1 MVGVQYKG
9 KKELFRAAVKVN
21 IKKLHRRESNP
32 GRKRERLECYQLHH
46 NGFLIY
52 GRGAKHNTTGQ
63 GGRHKGRVEALMDG
77 VEAISLRVVK

>member
-9 KKELFRAAVKVN
+9 KKELFRVAVKVN

-52 GRGAKHNTTGQ
+52 GFEDVHQETVHR
-63 GGRHKGRVEALMDG
+63 KGE
-77 VEAISLRVVK
+77 VKKKRRYEIML

>member
-9 KKELFRAAVKVN
+9 KKELFRVAVKVN

-52 GRGAKHNTTGQ
+52 GFEDVHQETVHR
-63 GGRHKGRVEALMDG
+63 KGE
-77 VEAISLRVVK
+77 VKKKKV

>member
-52 GRGAKHNTTGQ
+52 GIEDVHQETVHR
-63 GGRHKGRVEALMDG
+63 KGE
-77 VEAISLRVVK
+77 VKKKEGMK

>member
-9 KKELFRAAVKVN
+9 KIGYFRVMVKGIGEK

-52 GRGAKHNTTGQ
+52 GFEDVHQETVHR
-63 GGRHKGRVEALMDG
+63 KGE
-77 VEAISLRVVK
+77 VKKKRRYEIML

>member
-9 KKELFRAAVKVN
+9 KKELFRVAVKVN

-46 NGFLIY
+46 NGLL
-52 GRGAKHNTTGQ
+52 N
-63 GGRHKGRVEALMDG
+63 KGNKEVQQDEH
-77 VEAISLRVVK
+77 SLE

>member
-46 NGFLIY
+46 NGLLKI
-52 GRGAKHNTTGQ
+52 RKKEVQQDERDRT
-63 GGRHKGRVEALMDG
+63 RVQQVA
-77 VEAISLRVVK
+77 VR